1 VVVSKGAARNPEF
14 YSLVKTLDLYKEL
27 PEKEI
32 QLLISTEREFFRY
45 LKGIS
50 WKKE

>member
-1 VVVSKGAARNPEF
+1 VRKGAARNPEF
-14 YSLVKTLDLYKEL
+14 YTLVKTLDLYKEL

-32 QLLISTEREFFRY
+32 QLLISMARKFFRY

-50 WKKE
+50 CKKK